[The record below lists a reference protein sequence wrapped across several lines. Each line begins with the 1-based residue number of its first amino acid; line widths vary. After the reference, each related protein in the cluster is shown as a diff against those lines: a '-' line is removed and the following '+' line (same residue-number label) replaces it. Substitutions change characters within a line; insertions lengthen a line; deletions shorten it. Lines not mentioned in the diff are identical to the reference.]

1 MKPLQLTKS
10 MQSAKLNWRQILFA
24 GLLIGSLFCS
34 PVVTLFAGILFALTL
49 GNPFPVWSKK
59 ASKKLLQYCVD
70 GLGFGM
76 NFHESLAAGREG
88 MTFTVVSVV
97 TVMIVGVVLGRL
109 LRIDRKNSYL
119 ISSGTAICGGSAIAA
134 VAPVIDADENQTSL
148 SLATIFILN
157 AVALFVFPVI
167 GHWLGMGQTQFGTW
181 AAIAIHDT
189 SSVVGAG
196 AAYGEEALKVATTV
210 KLTRALW
217 IIPLSLV
224 SALIFRQK
232 GKKIQIPWFIFWFVV
247 AMLVNTY
254 CNLPTQ
260 LTHGISVAA
269 RCGLSATLFLIGGG
283 LSIEVI
289 RKVGLKPLVLGI
301 ILWAVISVAS
311 LAVKSKAANGDF
323 RLRRI
328 DFQHDASGLPA
339 KSLQYPAAHI
349 GTAQVGRNGQMLDI
363 DIFRSRPVIKNAYQP
378 AVRPDAVGRIVRI
391 GKSLQM
397 VFQRTD
403 LLLGERVLIDRPR
416 LVPTRVGRRSE
427 RSEFQIGFHR

>member
-1 MKPLQLTKS
+1 
-10 MQSAKLNWRQILFA
+10 
-24 GLLIGSLFCS
+24 
-34 PVVTLFAGILFALTL
+34 
-49 GNPFPVWSKK
+49 
-59 ASKKLLQYCVD
+59 
-70 GLGFGM
+70 M

-148 SLATIFILN
+148 
-157 AVALFVFPVI
+157 
-167 GHWLGMGQTQFGTW
+167 
-181 AAIAIHDT
+181 
-189 SSVVGAG
+189 VVGAG

-311 LAVKSKAANGDF
+311 LAV
-323 RLRRI
+323 I
-328 DFQHDASGLPA
+328 
-339 KSLQYPAAHI
+339 
-349 GTAQVGRNGQMLDI
+349 
-363 DIFRSRPVIKNAYQP
+363 
-378 AVRPDAVGRIVRI
+378 
-391 GKSLQM
+391 
-397 VFQRTD
+397 
-403 LLLGERVLIDRPR
+403 LLL
-416 LVPTRVGRRSE
+416 
-427 RSEFQIGFHR
+427 

>member
-59 ASKKLLQYCVD
+59 ASKKLLQYCVV

-167 GHWLGMGQTQFGTW
+167 GHWL
-181 AAIAIHDT
+181 
-189 SSVVGAG
+189 
-196 AAYGEEALKVATTV
+196 GEEALKVATTV

-311 LAVKSKAANGDF
+311 LAV
-323 RLRRI
+323 I
-328 DFQHDASGLPA
+328 
-339 KSLQYPAAHI
+339 
-349 GTAQVGRNGQMLDI
+349 
-363 DIFRSRPVIKNAYQP
+363 
-378 AVRPDAVGRIVRI
+378 
-391 GKSLQM
+391 
-397 VFQRTD
+397 
-403 LLLGERVLIDRPR
+403 LLL
-416 LVPTRVGRRSE
+416 
-427 RSEFQIGFHR
+427 